1 LACLPAVTSV
11 IIEIKD
17 KFHACPLFIKF
28 NVNGYNN
35 LRRTRMRKRVV
46 VTGLGCVSPVGNNVK
61 DTWQALL
68 AGTSGAAPITAFDAS
83 AHKTRFAAE
92 VKGFDPVALFGTRD
106 ARKMDRF
113 TQFATAATLEA
124 IAQSGL
130 TIDESNCDRVG
141 ILIGSGIGGVI
152 TLIEQYEVMKQ
163 RGPERVSP
171 FLIPMMISD
180 GAAGNI
186 AIRVG
191 ARGPNM
197 SIATACASGTNAL
210 GEAAEM
216 IRRGA
221 ADVMIAGASE
231 AAVSAIAMAG
241 MNVMTAL
248 STRNDDP
255 QKASRPFDKDRDGF
269 VMAEGAGILIL
280 ESLEYAQARGANIL
294 CEFAGYGTTDDAHHI
309 SAPAE
314 DGAGAVNSMRLAVES
329 ASLKLEDIDYIN
341 AHGTS
346 TYLNDKSET
355 NAIKTLF
362 GAQAYK
368 IPVSSTKSMT
378 GHLLGASGALEA
390 VFCSMAITENILPP
404 TMNYE
409 TPDPVCDLDYVP
421 NQPRKA
427 EPRNVMSNSFG
438 FGGHNATLILSRFNK

>member
-1 LACLPAVTSV
+1 
-11 IIEIKD
+11 
-17 KFHACPLFIKF
+17 
-28 NVNGYNN
+28 
-35 LRRTRMRKRVV
+35 MRKRVV
-46 VTGLGCVSPVGNNVK
+46 VTGLGCVSPVGNTVN

-68 AGTSGAAPITAFDAS
+68 AGMSGAAPITAFDAS
-83 AHKTRFAAE
+83 AHKTKFAAE

-113 TQFATAATLEA
+113 AQFATAATLQAMEQA
-124 IAQSGL
+124 EL
-130 TIDESNCDRVG
+130 KIDEANRDRVG
-141 ILIGSGIGGVI
+141 ILIGTGIGGII
-152 TLIEQYEVMKQ
+152 TLLEQYEVLRE

-180 GAAGNI
+180 NAAGNI

-197 SIATACASGTNAL
+197 ALATACASGTNAL

-216 IRRGA
+216 IRRGS
-221 ADVMIAGASE
+221 ADVMIAGGAE
-231 AAVSAIAMAG
+231 AAITALSMAG

-255 QKASRPFDKDRDGF
+255 QTASRPFDKNRDGF
-269 VMAEGAGILIL
+269 LMGEGAGILIL

-294 CEFAGYGTTDDAHHI
+294 CEFSGYGTTDDAHHI

-314 DGAGAVNSMRLAVES
+314 NGAGAAISMSLALQS
-329 ASLKLEDIDYIN
+329 ADLKPVDISYIN

-355 NAIKTLF
+355 AAIKTVF
-362 GAQAYK
+362 GDQAYK

-378 GHLLGASGALEA
+378 GHLLGASGALEGVISA
-390 VFCSMAITENILPP
+390 MTIIHNILPP
-404 TMNYE
+404 TINYE

-427 EPRNVMSNSFG
+427 EVDYVMSNSFG
-438 FGGHNATLILSRFNK
+438 FGGHNATLILSRYK

>member
-1 LACLPAVTSV
+1 
-11 IIEIKD
+11 
-17 KFHACPLFIKF
+17 
-28 NVNGYNN
+28 
-35 LRRTRMRKRVV
+35 MRKRVV

-61 DTWQALL
+61 DTWSALL
-68 AGTSGAAPITAFDAS
+68 AGKSGAAAITAFDAS

-92 VKGFDPVALFGTRD
+92 VKGFDPVALFGARD

-113 TQFATAATLEA
+113 TQLATAATLEA
-124 IAQSGL
+124 IEHANL
-130 TIDESNCDRVG
+130 KIDESNRDRVG
-141 ILIGSGIGGVI
+141 ILIGTGIGGI
-152 TLIEQYEVMKQ
+152 GTLLEQYEILRT

-186 AIRVG
+186 AIRIGV
-191 ARGPNM
+191 RGPNM
-197 SIATACASGTNAL
+197 SLATACASGTNSV

-216 IRRGA
+216 IRRGS

-231 AAVSAIAMAG
+231 AAIIAIAMAG

-255 QKASRPFDKDRDGF
+255 QKASRPFDKNRDGF
-269 VMAEGAGILIL
+269 MMGEGAGILIL

-294 CEFAGYGTTDDAHHI
+294 CEFTGYGTTDDAHHI

-314 DGAGAVNSMRLAVES
+314 DGAGAANSMALALES
-329 ASLKLEDIDYIN
+329 AGLNLVDIDYIN

-355 NAIKTLF
+355 SAIKTVF
-362 GAQAYK
+362 GGQAYK

-390 VFCSMAITENILPP
+390 VISAMVIMDNILPP
-404 TMNYE
+404 TINYE

-421 NQPRKA
+421 NQARKA
-427 EPRNVMSNSFG
+427 EPRHVMSNSFG
-438 FGGHNATLILSRFNK
+438 FGGHNATLILSRFNESPEKTN

>member
-1 LACLPAVTSV
+1 
-11 IIEIKD
+11 
-17 KFHACPLFIKF
+17 
-28 NVNGYNN
+28 
-35 LRRTRMRKRVV
+35 MRKRVV
-46 VTGLGCVSPVGNNVK
+46 VTGLGCVSPVGNNVN

-68 AGTSGAAPITAFDAS
+68 AGKSGAAPITAFDAS
-83 AHKTRFAAE
+83 AHKTKFAAE

-113 TQFATAATLEA
+113 SQFATAATLEA
-124 IAQSGL
+124 MEQAGL
-130 TIDESNCDRVG
+130 KVDESNRDRVG
-141 ILIGSGIGGVI
+141 ILIGTGIGGII
-152 TLIEQYEVMKQ
+152 TLLEQYEVLRE

-180 GAAGNI
+180 NAAGNI
-186 AIRVG
+186 AIRIG

-197 SIATACASGTNAL
+197 ALATACASGTNAL

-216 IRRGA
+216 IRRGS
-221 ADVMIAGASE
+221 ADVMVAGGAE
-231 AAVSAIAMAG
+231 AAITALSMAG

-255 QKASRPFDKDRDGF
+255 QTASRPFDKNRDGF
-269 VMAEGAGILIL
+269 LMGEGAGILIL
-280 ESLEYAQARGANIL
+280 ESLEYAQARGAKIL
-294 CEFAGYGTTDDAHHI
+294 CEFSGYGTTDDAHHI

-314 DGAGAVNSMRLAVES
+314 NGAGAAISMSLALQN
-329 ASLKLEDIDYIN
+329 ADLKPEDVSYIN

-355 NAIKTLF
+355 AAIKTVF
-362 GAQAYK
+362 GEQAYK

-378 GHLLGASGALEA
+378 GHLLGASGAVEA
-390 VFCSMAITENILPP
+390 VFSAMAIMNNILPP
-404 TMNYE
+404 TINYE

-427 EPRNVMSNSFG
+427 EPNYVMSNSFG
-438 FGGHNATLILSRFNK
+438 FGGHNATLILGRYK